1 MCALFR
7 NRYRIGSVRYRGYDY
22 SWPGGY
28 FITVC
33 THNRIPY
40 LGNVEN
46 GEMQLSALGN
56 CLQREWL
63 KIPSIRPDMNI
74 TLDEFIIMPD
84 HFHAIIVIGENQ
96 YNQNKFRG
104 NYHGRHAMHGVS
116 TMTKNRGNCCN
127 AMHDVSTNK
136 YQNKFSPQS
145 KNISSIMRGLKSA
158 VTIYAKKNG
167 LDFRWQ
173 PRYHDHIIRTY
184 SELKRIRKYIIENPG
199 KWDLNPKRSNIRKY
213 K

>member
-1 MCALFR
+1 
-7 NRYRIGSVRYRGYDY
+7 
-22 SWPGGY
+22 
-28 FITVC
+28 
-33 THNRIPY
+33 
-40 LGNVEN
+40 
-46 GEMQLSALGN
+46 MQLSALGN

-104 NYHGRHAMHGVS
+104 NYHGRHAMH
-116 TMTKNRGNCCN
+116 
-127 AMHDVSTNK
+127 DVSTNK
-136 YQNKFSPQS
+136 YQNEFSPQS